1 MKEYK
6 QIFVF
11 ICKIYTSNTK
21 DKMLLE
27 QQEEIEEFKP
37 EELNHIR
44 EKIELMSKF
53 NQVEV
58 LRILSKYNN
67 IVLNENKYGIHINL
81 TDVPKEVVDKIK
93 TFIEYVNTQENTL
106 NVIEMQKEEFK
117 NTYFTNDIKDNAS
130 KKSNPNKTNNK
141 KR

>member
-1 MKEYK
+1 
-6 QIFVF
+6 
-11 ICKIYTSNTK
+11 
-21 DKMLLE
+21 MLLE
-27 QQEEIEEFKP
+27 QQEEIEEFNPEEFNP
-37 EELNHIR
+37 EELNNIR